1 MFVHP
6 TNHKGAVAEAMIA
19 AHAIKLGI
27 DVLKPVAEHGRYD
40 LLFNLPTQ
48 ALRVQ
53 CKWAP
58 LRNGTV
64 LIRVYSSRRGP
75 EGLRTR
81 LYMPDEIDAVAGYC
95 PHLDRCFLVPMVD
108 VAGRRVVH
116 LRVTPARNSQV
127 GAVNMASAYE
137 LGAVAQLGRAPA
149 WHAGGRG
156 FESHQLHSPDP
167 PNQHQVGAHEFREK
181 FGYWMDRAAGGDEIL
196 ITRRGRRY
204 ARLGPPDPQLST
216 TGTARAEGQEE
227 APEAPP
233 PGTARTS
240 P

>member
-1 MFVHP
+1 
-6 TNHKGAVAEAMIA
+6 MIA

-40 LLFNLPTQ
+40 LLFNLPSRPI
-48 ALRVQ
+48 RVQ

-58 LRNGTV
+58 MRSGVV
-64 LIRVYSSRRGP
+64 LIRIYSSRRGP
-75 EGLRTR
+75 NGLQRRGYTAE
-81 LYMPDEIDAVAGYC
+81 EIDAVAGYC
-95 PHLDRCFLVPMVD
+95 AQLDRCYLIPMSEI
-108 VAGRRVVH
+108 AGRSAVH
-116 LRVTPARNSQV
+116 LRVAPARNNQV

-167 PNQHQVGAHEFREK
+167 PSGHTVGAHEFREK
-181 FGYWMDRAAGGDEIL
+181 FGYWMDRAARGDEIL

-204 ARLGPPDPQLST
+204 ARLGPHDPQLAT
-216 TGTARAEGQEE
+216 TDTSPAEGP
-227 APEAPP
+227 AADPAAAPP
-233 PGTARTS
+233 DTARTS
-240 P
+240 HRAPPTRPPRR